1 MQPEEYGRV
10 SLELAGDEL
19 TPAQICEAYSKA
31 QGSNVSHFSPPK
43 FLFWFLNRLVSVP
56 PSKSLHITMTLT
68 EIGYLF
74 TSSRSAEN
82 LTGRVLGAA
91 ETCTG

>member
-1 MQPEEYGRV
+1 MQPEEYGKV

-43 FLFWFLNRLVSVP
+43 FLFWFLNRLVFAP
-56 PSKSLHITMTLT
+56 PSVVRTHCDALGNFCVLFQCVKCSMYSYGGSL
-68 EIGYLF
+68 
-74 TSSRSAEN
+74 SRA
-82 LTGRVLGAA
+82 
-91 ETCTG
+91 

>member
-1 MQPEEYGRV
+1 
-10 SLELAGDEL
+10 
-19 TPAQICEAYSKA
+19 
-31 QGSNVSHFSPPK
+31 
-43 FLFWFLNRLVSVP
+43 VSVP